1 MDQVSGAEGRWIGD
15 ALERY
20 MTKELWDQW
29 IGTVATTVPDTFE
42 AYARIF
48 HRMDGG
54 MEPERRWADV
64 AAAKGT
70 QLHPEAQFH
79 RLAKTELY
87 RDALIDGVNGV
98 EYGRPYMG
106 ELDQGQ
112 LAALAGVLAVHTSG
126 RQDIFQAVWVG
137 WGGFEPGDGGIPA
150 GPGGPLSVAKG
161 FREYWAFRGTVAE
174 LARPPWF
181 RDGSGDDG
189 LGINTQTA
197 NLAWPADRSWCLAT
211 EVDFDSTLVGGS
223 AELIAA
229 VVHSPLL
236 EALEVTP
243 STDLSSEGDRINSP
257 QP

>member
-1 MDQVSGAEGRWIGD
+1 MDLASGSEGQWIAG

-20 MTKELWDQW
+20 MTRELWDQW
-29 IGTVATTVPDTFE
+29 AGTVATTVPDTFE

-54 MEPERRWADV
+54 NKPDRRWADV

-70 QLHPEAQFH
+70 RMHPEAQFH

-87 RDALIDGVNGV
+87 RDAPIAGAHGV
-98 EYGRPYMG
+98 EYWRPTTG

-112 LAALAGVLAVHTSG
+112 LEALAGLLGARTPEH
-126 RQDIFQAVWVG
+126 QDIFQAVWVG
-137 WGGFEPGDGGIPA
+137 WGGFEPGAGGIPA
-150 GPGGPLSVAKG
+150 GPGGRLSVAKG
-161 FREYWAFRGTVAE
+161 LREYWVFRGSLAE

-181 RDGSGDDG
+181 DGDDG
-189 LGINTQTA
+189 RNTQPP
-197 NLAWPADRSWCLAT
+197 NLAWPADRSWCMAT
-211 EVDFDSTLVGGS
+211 EIDFDSTVVGGT

-229 VVHSPLL
+229 VVHSREL
-236 EALEVTP
+236 EAMEVAP
-243 STDLSSEGDRINSP
+243 AGNLSSEGDQLNTP